1 MVLVFNDGHVD
12 VDDVA
17 IFQQFF
23 VVRDT
28 VTNHF
33 INRNAD
39 GFRETVVAEAGGNRV
54 LLVHDIVVTDAVQ
67 FTGADARLHER
78 FDHFQHFRGQTTG
91 DAHLFNFFRCLNR
104 DSHVICPS
112 VSIFSTILV

>member
-1 MVLVFNDGHVD
+1 MVLVFNHGHVD

-23 VVRDT
+23 VVRNA
-28 VTNHF
+28 VANHF
-33 INRNAD
+33 INRDAD
-39 GFRETVVAEAGGNRV
+39 GFRETVIAKAGGDRV
-54 LLVHDIVVTDAVQ
+54 LLVDDIVVTDAIQ
-67 FTGADARLHER
+67 FASADARFHKRL
-78 FDHFQHFRGQTTG
+78 DHFQHVRGQTTG